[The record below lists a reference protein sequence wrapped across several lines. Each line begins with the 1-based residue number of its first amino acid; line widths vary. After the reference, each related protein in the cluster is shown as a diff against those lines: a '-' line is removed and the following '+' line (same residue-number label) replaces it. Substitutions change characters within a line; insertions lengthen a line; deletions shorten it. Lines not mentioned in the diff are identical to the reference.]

1 MKNNA
6 LGLYLSETTAQAII
20 IERLGNRSV
29 LAAAREWENT
39 LFDYAGDDT
48 PGMDAFVDLLDQFLN
63 STPVRVQRSGVALDT
78 SLLFFNT
85 IPFEATAT
93 HEQML
98 QHIRWELGEY
108 FPGLP
113 RNAFISDTHTL
124 ARHNGSQF
132 DNILAVSVRRDL
144 IGKLRHGLGKLQLR
158 LDVVDSDHF
167 SADGLLR
174 MNYPEAVNKSH
185 ALLGLKGERLDA
197 SILRSSEVESFA
209 YFSLHSSRAVLERI
223 GWLNRISPTLN
234 TIYVYGTEV
243 TRELL
248 AEIRNS
254 SPIPVEELD
263 PFRHIEVAEGVRQE
277 SNPEFTPARYVA
289 SIGIALR
296 PE

>member
-1 MKNNA
+1 MKKNA

-20 IERLGNRSV
+20 IERAGHHSV

-48 PGMDAFVDLLDQFLN
+48 PGMDAFLDQLDKFLS
-63 STPVRVQRSGVALDT
+63 STLVKVQRSGVAIDT

-93 HEQML
+93 HEQMQ

-113 RNAFISDTHTL
+113 QNAFISDTHTL
-124 ARHNGSQF
+124 ARHNGSQV

-144 IGKLRHGLGKLQLR
+144 INKLRHGLGKLQLR
-158 LDVVDSDHF
+158 LDIVDSDHF

-174 MNYPEAVNKSH
+174 MNYPEAINKSL
-185 ALLGLKGERLDA
+185 ALVGLKGERLDA

-209 YFSLHSSRAVLERI
+209 YFSVHSSDAILEKI
-223 GWLNRISPTLN
+223 GSLSKVSPPLN
-234 TIYVYGTEV
+234 TIYVYGPEV
-243 TRELL
+243 THELF

-254 SPIPVEELD
+254 SAIPVEGLD
-263 PFRHIEVAEGVRQE
+263 PFRHIDVAVEVRQE